1 MRHFRELPQ
10 SKIKLIFDSP
20 LSEGAEVAQY
30 PLHRETILY
39 HYKKAGAFAP
49 ASDCRKSSK
58 IMLSSRTI
66 PQDGVAIPQ
75 IDMKSNDYK
84 PKKFENPGDCHASV
98 PTGSQ

>member
-1 MRHFRELPQ
+1 MDA
-10 SKIKLIFDSP
+10 S
-20 LSEGAEVAQY
+20 
-30 PLHRETILY
+30 
-39 HYKKAGAFAP
+39 
-49 ASDCRKSSK
+49 SDCRKSSK